1 MERPAYDRAAED
13 VGNIVHLEHV
23 NLLVP
28 DQRLA
33 TAFYVSGLGLTRD
46 PYLMTGIDNMWVN
59 VGQSQFHLIT
69 GKAQVLR
76 GHTALVIPG
85 RDRLLARL
93 ARAGKDLAGTAFGF
107 AEQEDFVEATCPWG
121 NRIRVFEPGPRF
133 GRIQLGMAHVAFDVP
148 PGTAERIGAF
158 YRNVLGAPV
167 SPTEGAGVKVR
178 VGRDQHLGFHETDR
192 PLPAFDGHHIQIYLA
207 NFSGPHAA
215 LRAAGLVSQESNQW
229 QYRFVDITDPSSG
242 EVLYS
247 VEHEVRSLTHP
258 LYGRPLVNRNPD
270 QTNANYAPGYQD
282 RPWALP
288 PAQ

>member
-133 GRIQLGMAHVAFDVP
+133 GRMQLGMAHVAFDVP

-158 YRNVLGAPV
+158 YRSVLGAPV
-167 SPTEGAGVKVR
+167 SPTEGAGV
-178 VGRDQHLGFHETDR
+178 
-192 PLPAFDGHHIQIYLA
+192 
-207 NFSGPHAA
+207 
-215 LRAAGLVSQESNQW
+215 
-229 QYRFVDITDPSSG
+229 
-242 EVLYS
+242 
-247 VEHEVRSLTHP
+247 
-258 LYGRPLVNRNPD
+258 
-270 QTNANYAPGYQD
+270 
-282 RPWALP
+282 
-288 PAQ
+288 